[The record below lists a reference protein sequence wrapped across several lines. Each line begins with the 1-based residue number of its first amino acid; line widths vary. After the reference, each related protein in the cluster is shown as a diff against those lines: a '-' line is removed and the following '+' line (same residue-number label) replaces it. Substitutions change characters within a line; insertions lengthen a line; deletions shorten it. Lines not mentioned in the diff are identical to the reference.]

1 MRERT
6 LSAVLLL
13 ALSTPAQVP
22 PLPTARLE
30 GRVVDPQQRPVPGA
44 QVIVEVDGEVRGRT
58 QTDASGTFVFGRL
71 PQQVVVVRATTTAP
85 DVGGNW
91 VDLLGLRRG
100 FVQVTTLPARKVT
113 GTVRDDAGQPVA
125 AAWVLAAP
133 NDEVEFGFASCVV
146 QSDANGHYELPQ
158 VPFGTVLLRAWAES
172 YDAFEGE
179 LHGTSDAQRDC
190 QLLRDASQEHH
201 FALLE
206 ASAEQVAAAELLVSA
221 SHRGVPVPLPPPLR
235 RVRADAEGSWR
246 IRGWPYG
253 DDVHVHAVVPGALV
267 TPCQLTAFAGR
278 GSSGGRFYAN
288 DQSGCVR
295 GQLVGPKDARL
306 GGLTVLIQP
315 LTGGLDVRRALGR
328 TREDG
333 TFTIECPVDRGERFA
348 LRVVDGDTTVAAADP
363 NRGWYLGNHG
373 SEVHTVRVE
382 PARTIRLR
390 TVVGKG
396 DAVAGARVAV
406 FCAHQ
411 QPEHETG
418 LLEPTFASG
427 GAIAFGTTDLE
438 GRVEITGLRVAA
450 GERLVCVV
458 TSAAGI
464 GERAFA
470 MPPTGPAEL
479 GELPLDPAA
488 EAFGQIV
495 GDGGIV
501 RAGDRVLVIPVRR
514 LLRDTAVVPT
524 DRKGRFRLVGQLPGD
539 YRFSRTLGGAAYRRQ
554 DLQAGS
560 NDVDVD

>member
-44 QVIVEVDGEVRGRT
+44 QVTVEVDGEVRGRT

-133 NDEVEFGFASCVV
+133 NDAVEFGFASCVA

-158 VPFGTVLLRAWAES
+158 VPFGAVLLRAWAEG

-179 LHGTSDAQRDC
+179 LDGVTDAQRDC
-190 QLLRDASQEHH
+190 QVLRDASQEHH
-201 FALLE
+201 FALRE
-206 ASAEQVAAAELLVSA
+206 ASAEQVAAADLFVTA
-221 SHRGVPVPLPPPLR
+221 SRRGVPVPLPPPLR

-267 TPCQLTAFAGR
+267 TPCQLFAGR
-278 GSSGGRFYAN
+278 GGGAGCFYVN
-288 DQSGCVR
+288 DLSECVR
-295 GQLVGPKDARL
+295 GQLVGLADARL
-306 GGLTVLIQP
+306 GDLTVLIQP
-315 LTGGLDVRRALGR
+315 LTGGIDVRRTIGR
-328 TREDG
+328 TRADD
-333 TFTIECPVDRGERFA
+333 TFTIECPVDRDERFA
-348 LRVVDGDTTVAAADP
+348 LRVVDGDLTVAAADP
-363 NRGWYLGNHG
+363 NRGWYLGKHG
-373 SEVHTVRVE
+373 SEVHAVRVE

-411 QPEHETG
+411 QPERVEG
-418 LLEPTFASG
+418 LHEPTFASG

-438 GRVEITGLRVAA
+438 GRVEITGLRIAA

-458 TSAAGI
+458 TSALGI

-470 MPPTGPAEL
+470 MPPLGPAEL

-488 EAFGQIV
+488 EAFGQLV
-495 GDGGIV
+495 GDQGIV
-501 RAGDRVLVIPVRR
+501 RAGDRVLVIPARR
-514 LLRDTAVVPT
+514 LLRDRAVVPT
-524 DRKGRFRLVGQLPGD
+524 DREGRFRLVGQLPGHYTFLYTRD
-539 YRFSRTLGGAAYRRQ
+539 GQSPQEQ
-554 DLQAGS
+554 DLQVGS
-560 NDVDVD
+560 NEVNLQ